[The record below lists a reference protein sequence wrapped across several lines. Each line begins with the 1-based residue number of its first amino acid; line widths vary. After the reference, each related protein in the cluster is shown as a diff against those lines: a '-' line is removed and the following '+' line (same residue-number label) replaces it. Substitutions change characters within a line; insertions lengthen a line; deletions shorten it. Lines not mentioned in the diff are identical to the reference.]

1 MTAELYSFGEKM
13 EGNKWVRSW
22 DSREWEYENPKLKK
36 AWWVAFSTQES
47 FLFITTRTQ
56 KKKRLFG
63 SISFPFY
70 LVSIFVDILMN
81 CDSYKHNKRLGESL

>member
-56 KKKRLFG
+56 KKKETIRVYF
-63 SISFPFY
+63 FP
-70 LVSIFVDILMN
+70 LL
-81 CDSYKHNKRLGESL
+81 LSLDFCGYFNELWFL